1 MMTEVPHE
9 LAVPEARLAQAD
21 QALLL
26 ARIIGSIAAFAC
38 MAWGEIAVVN
48 LARTREMFASLGLDM
63 LPALTRAMMASQK
76 VLLVGLPLLFLV
88 TLFFL
93 WSRGKTSAWMAGLGL
108 LLMVICAPLANLAAT
123 LPLLKVMEEMGN
135 M

>member
-1 MMTEVPHE
+1 MSEASNE

-26 ARIIGSIAAFAC
+26 ARIIGSVAAFAC
-38 MAWGEIAVVN
+38 MAWGEISVMN
-48 LARTREMFASLGLDM
+48 LARSQAIFAELGAELPM
-63 LPALTRAMMASQK
+63 LTKLMMAGQK
-76 VLLVGLPLLFLV
+76 GLLLGFLVLFGV

-108 LLMVICAPLANLAAT
+108 LLMIIIAPLANLAAT
-123 LPLLKVMEEMGN
+123 LPMMKVMEEMGS